1 MACAI
6 CIDPAVH
13 GAYCPGVRGR
23 NLLVVLRHEER
34 EVSVDCPLDCEYL
47 REAHKHEKAPLLD
60 PETLPNRDLQ
70 FTQEELEKHQELLA
84 FLAHAL
90 GRAALANP
98 AVVDFDIREALA
110 ATIRTHRTSQSG
122 LVYESLPENPLAA
135 GICRAMDT
143 SIEEF
148 CREEAEQSGVHTTR
162 ESTILG
168 LLVFLQHFELAYNN
182 GRRRGRAFLDGL
194 LDYYSVEPPATA
206 PSASS
211 LILP

>member
-6 CIDPAVH
+6 CQTRRPRRF
-13 GAYCPGVRGR
+13 CPGVQGEICS
-23 NLLVVLRHEER
+23 LCCGTAR
-34 EVSVDCPLDCEYL
+34 EVSVDCPLDCDYL

-60 PETLPNRDLQ
+60 PQTLPNRDLQ
-70 FTQEELEKHQELLA
+70 FTQEALEEHQELLA
-84 FLAHAL
+84 YLAHAL

-122 LVYESLPENPLAA
+122 LVYESLPDNPLAA
-135 GICRAMDT
+135 GICRAMDV

-148 CREEAEQSGVHTTR
+148 RRAEAEESGVHKTR

-182 GRRRGRAFLDGL
+182 GRRRGRAFLGGL
-194 LDYYSVEPPATA
+194 LDYYSVEPPAAT